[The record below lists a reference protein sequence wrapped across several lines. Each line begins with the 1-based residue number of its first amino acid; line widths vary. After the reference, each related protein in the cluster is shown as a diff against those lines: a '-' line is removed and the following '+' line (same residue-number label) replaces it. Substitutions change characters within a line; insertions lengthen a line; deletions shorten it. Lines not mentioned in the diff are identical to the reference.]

1 MRRKKYSLILTTIVL
16 LVVAV
21 VCSGCGK
28 KLDEPIFVKN
38 LVCSSDMDAEISFVT
53 NKKYERYVTDIEIP
67 NMPDG
72 MHVDF
77 YDEEI
82 EDWKKYDIHVVN
94 FGVGAKELSEA
105 GGLKEDFVFHEVIVK
120 WNDGNT
126 TSADIGTIHMTA
138 SSDKAPITPTDS
150 ASDVIDSKY
159 VRYEESYIAQAD
171 LQITGLQIPY
181 LEMLPDA
188 FSEVSVNDQMISG
201 DSKSNPIH
209 VKKGETLKVSYTMDE
224 TASNGYGR
232 IFLEA
237 LLVGS
242 VESGSEFEAPIII
255 NGFQRSHRATIDWVE
270 KEIEGIK

>member
-1 MRRKKYSLILTTIVL
+1 MSRKKHYLILTIMVL
-16 LVVAV
+16 LAVTVVF
-21 VCSGCGK
+21 SGCTK
-28 KLDEPIFVKN
+28 QLEEPVFVKN
-38 LVCSSDMDAEISFVT
+38 LVCSSDMDTEISFVT
-53 NKKYERYVTDIEIP
+53 NKKYDRYVTDIEIP

-232 IFLEA
+232 VFLEG
-237 LLVGS
+237 LLVGFT
-242 VESGSEFEAPIII
+242 ENGEAFEMPIII
-255 NGFQRSHRATIDWVE
+255 DGFQRSHRAKIDWVE
-270 KEIEGIK
+270 KEIEGRK

>member
-1 MRRKKYSLILTTIVL
+1 MKH
-16 LVVAV
+16 
-21 VCSGCGK
+21 
-28 KLDEPIFVKN
+28 
-38 LVCSSDMDAEISFVT
+38 LVCSSDMDTEISFVT
-53 NKKYERYVTDIEIP
+53 NKKYDRYVTDIEIP

-138 SSDKAPITPTDS
+138 SSDEAPITPTDS
-150 ASDVIDSKY
+150 ASDVIDNKY

>member
-1 MRRKKYSLILTTIVL
+1 MRRKKHYFILTTMVL

-28 KLDEPIFVKN
+28 KLDELVFVKN

-77 YDEEI
+77 YGEEI
-82 EDWKKYDIHVVN
+82 EDWKKYDMHIVN
-94 FGVGAKELSEA
+94 FGVGAKELSDA

-138 SSDKAPITPTDS
+138 GSDEAPMAPTGS
-150 ASDVIDSKY
+150 VSEVIDSKC

-181 LEMLPDA
+181 FEMLPDA
-188 FSEVSVNDQMISG
+188 FSDVCVNDQLIS
-201 DSKSNPIH
+201 DVSKSILIH
-209 VKKGETLKVSYTMDE
+209 VKKGESITVSYTMDE

-232 IFLEA
+232 ILLEA
-237 LLVGS
+237 FLVGS
-242 VESGSEFEAPIII
+242 TQNGLEFETPVII

-270 KEIEGIK
+270 KEMEGE

>member
-1 MRRKKYSLILTTIVL
+1 MSRKKHYLILTIMVL
-16 LVVAV
+16 LAVTVVF
-21 VCSGCGK
+21 SGCTK
-28 KLDEPIFVKN
+28 QLEEPVFVKN
-38 LVCSSDMDAEISFVT
+38 LVCSSDMDTEISFVT
-53 NKKYERYVTDIEIP
+53 NKKYDRYVTDIEIP

-72 MHVDF
+72 IHVDF

-82 EDWKKYDIHVVN
+82 EVWKKYDIHVVN

-126 TSADIGTIHMTA
+126 TSADIGIIHMTA
-138 SSDKAPITPTDS
+138 SSDEAPITPTDS
-150 ASDVIDSKY
+150 ASDVIDNKY
-159 VRYEESYIAQAD
+159 VRYEESYSAQAD

-232 IFLEA
+232 VFLEG
-237 LLVGS
+237 LLVGFT
-242 VESGSEFEAPIII
+242 ENGEAFEMPIII
-255 NGFQRSHRATIDWVE
+255 DGFQRSHRATIDWVE
-270 KEIEGIK
+270 KEIEGRK

>member
-232 IFLEA
+232 ILLEA

>member
-1 MRRKKYSLILTTIVL
+1 MSRKKHYLILTIMVL
-16 LVVAV
+16 LAVTVVF
-21 VCSGCGK
+21 SGCTK
-28 KLDEPIFVKN
+28 QLEEPVFVKN
-38 LVCSSDMDAEISFVT
+38 LVCSSDMDTEISFVT
-53 NKKYERYVTDIEIP
+53 NKKYDRYVTDIEIP

-72 MHVDF
+72 IHVDF

-126 TSADIGTIHMTA
+126 TSADIGTIHKTA
-138 SSDKAPITPTDS
+138 SSEEAPITPTDS

-159 VRYEESYIAQAD
+159 VRYEESYSAQAD

-181 LEMLPDA
+181 LEMLPNA
-188 FSEVSVNDQMISG
+188 FSEVSVNNQMISA

-232 IFLEA
+232 VFLEG
-237 LLVGS
+237 LLVGFI
-242 VESGSEFEAPIII
+242 ENGEAFEMPIII
-255 NGFQRSHRATIDWVE
+255 AGFQRSHRAKIDWVE
-270 KEIEGIK
+270 KEIEGRK

>member
-28 KLDEPIFVKN
+28 KLDEPVFVKN
-38 LVCSSDMDAEISFVT
+38 LVCSSDMDTEISFVT
-53 NKKYERYVTDIEIP
+53 NKKYDRYVTDIEIP

-105 GGLKEDFVFHEVIVK
+105 SGLKEDFVFHEVIVK

-126 TSADIGTIHMTA
+126 TTADIGTIHMTA

>member
-181 LEMLPDA
+181 LEMLPNA